1 MPPTPPASDP
11 SPFEDDATRVLPPG
25 KAPAKDAPIFD
36 PRDIDD
42 DSTRVVGP
50 SGPQAPARAVPP
62 TPAAPPP
69 PLNHQTEVEP
79 GDQDAT
85 RVQPRGRDFLASAF
99 PETAAHD
106 LRHGVRGSGAPQTS
120 APGTSPTGALPG
132 QMLSSTASLAAG
144 GSKDAPVRQVGR
156 YLIQSRLGRGGM
168 ATVYLAHDP
177 SINRNVAIKF
187 LHASLAEDEE
197 CHSRFLAEA
206 RAAGGLSHPNVVV
219 VHDVGEIEGRP
230 YMAME
235 LIDGLPLADV
245 LDKTKQLPIRD
256 AVRIGIQL
264 ARALDYAHGRGIV
277 HRDIKPGNIMVLK
290 DGRSVKVTDFGIAHI
305 DDGGNQ
311 RTQVGAVLGTPQYMS
326 PEQTRGDKL
335 DGRSDL
341 FSAGIVLYQMISGER
356 PFRGD
361 SLVAIATK
369 IANDAATPLTQL
381 RPDAPAAL
389 RRIVDRCLAKTPA
402 QRYQS
407 GQELA
412 DALQK
417 VLAEI
422 DEAAREKNKPRIVP
436 LRIKWA
442 LSMAAIIA
450 VVMGISATIITQ
462 RQYAALMGQATDYG
476 ESLARFIARQNAA
489 AALSEDWDVV
499 DVAVQEMMKTGNFE
513 RIVVIDPKGVV
524 RAASVGTLV
533 GQPYKSAGT
542 ESLGKLAGGGAAVRY
557 QANNESV
564 LGFEAPVTFQETVVG
579 RVALGIPEKPLTQV
593 AQLSISLMV
602 ILALVTV
609 LAVAVAMYFLAD
621 WFAKPIRLLSDS
633 MAEIA
638 KGRFSHRIAE
648 QRKDEFG
655 QLFADFDAMALALQ
669 QREGGAEGVTHIGL
683 ATPAPITGVP
693 ASNASAAAGT
703 PPKT

>member
-1 MPPTPPASDP
+1 MSTTPPSPDP
-11 SPFEDDATRVLPPG
+11 APFEDDATRVLPPG
-25 KAPAKDAPIFD
+25 KAQVTDDATGIFD
-36 PRDIDD
+36 PRDVHD

-50 SGPQAPARAVPP
+50 GGLTSSPQAPA
-62 TPAAPPP
+62 AAPVARPSPP
-69 PLNHQTEVEP
+69 PSPAPASDH
-79 GDQDAT
+79 DAT
-85 RVQPRGRDFLASAF
+85 RVQPRGANRDFLASAF
-99 PETAAHD
+99 PETAAPG
-106 LRHGVRGSGAPQTS
+106 LGARSATPTA

-132 QMLSSTASLAAG
+132 QTLSGTASQAAG

-156 YLIQSRLGRGGM
+156 YLVQSRLGRGGM

-197 CHSRFLAEA
+197 CHARFLAEA

-235 LIDGLPLADV
+235 LIDGQPLADV
-245 LDKTKQLPIRD
+245 LEKDKQLPIRD

-290 DGRSVKVTDFGIAHI
+290 DGRTVKVTDFGIAHI
-305 DDGGNQ
+305 DDAGGNQ

-341 FSAGIVLYQMISGER
+341 FSAGIVLYQMIAGER

-369 IANDAATPLTQL
+369 IANDTATPLTQL
-381 RPDAPAAL
+381 RPEAPAAL

-402 QRYQS
+402 QRYGS

-412 DALQK
+412 EALQK

-422 DEAAREKNKPRIVP
+422 DEAAREKAKPRILP

-450 VVMGISATIITQ
+450 VVMGISATLITQ
-462 RQYAALMGQATDYG
+462 RQYEALMGQATDYG
-476 ESLARFIARQNAA
+476 ASLARFIARQNAA

-499 DVAVQEMMKTGNFE
+499 DAAVQEMMKTGNFE
-513 RIVVIDPKGVV
+513 RIVVIDPKGLV
-524 RAASVGTLV
+524 RSSSIGTLV
-533 GQPYKSAGT
+533 GTPYKPAGT
-542 ESLGKLAGGGAAVRY
+542 ESLGKLAGGTAAVRY
-557 QANNESV
+557 HANGEPV
-564 LGFEAPVTFQETVVG
+564 LGFEAPVTFQDTVVG

-593 AQLSISLMV
+593 AQLSITLMV

-621 WFAKPIRLLSDS
+621 WFAKPIRLMSDS

-655 QLFADFDAMALALQ
+655 QLFTDFDAMAQALQ
-669 QREGGAEGVTHIGL
+669 QREASGEGVTQLGSVTQLGL
-683 ATPAPITGVP
+683 ATPAPLSD
-693 ASNASAAAGT
+693 A
-703 PPKT
+703 PKP